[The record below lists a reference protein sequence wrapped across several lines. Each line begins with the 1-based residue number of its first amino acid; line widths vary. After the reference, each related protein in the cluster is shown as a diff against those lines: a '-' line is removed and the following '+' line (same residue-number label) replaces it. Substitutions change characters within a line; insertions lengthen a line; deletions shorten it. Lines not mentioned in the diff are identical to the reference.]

1 MEFSL
6 NSCRLHGVC
15 DENPVAPVIRRL
27 GLTLYRTSGDD
38 SVLYD
43 HDLERYFCS
52 LFTFLNILLVVSLTF
67 TCSEFWHTEVFPPVC
82 SHQ

>member
-1 MEFSL
+1 MNSELDDEQIIFEMACFMDLFL

-15 DENPVAPVIRRL
+15 DENPVAPIIRCL

-43 HDLERYFCS
+43 HDLERC
-52 LFTFLNILLVVSLTF
+52 LFTFFLCESF
-67 TCSEFWHTEVFPPVC
+67 TGIPI
-82 SHQ
+82 